1 MKEKI
6 IKTALEHF
14 IQYGF
19 KTFTMDDLAKELGIS
34 KKTLYEHFAT
44 KNILVEACLD
54 SFIDTMKAFDFTQ
67 GEGSIIERIFASNVK
82 IQQMYKITNARPLWE
97 LQKHFPELYE
107 RLDAFLLDRNFEW
120 IDYILEQGR
129 KEGIFHKYINDKFYK
144 AFYVSMNLARC
155 SPKYFPETEFP
166 LWDTILNSTE
176 YFLRILV
183 NEKGLKEL
191 ERVLQSQ
198 QTFTMDD
205 LAKEL
210 GISKKTLYEHFAT
223 KNILVE
229 ACLDSFIDTMK
240 AFDFTQGEG
249 SIIERIFA
257 SNVKI
262 QQMYKITNAR
272 PLWELQKHFPEL
284 YERLD
289 AFLLDRNFEWI
300 DYILEQGRKEGI
312 FHKYINDKFYKAFYV
327 SMNLARCSPKY
338 FPETEFPLWDTILN
352 STEYFLRILVNEKG
366 LKELERVLQ
375 SQRQQSAE

>member
-67 GEGSIIERIFASNVK
+67 GEGSIIERIFANNVK
-82 IQQMYKITNARPLWE
+82 IQQMYKVTTNHPLWE

-107 RLDAFLLDRNFEW
+107 RLDAFLLDTNFEW
-120 IDYILEQGR
+120 IDYMLEQGR
-129 KEGIFHKYINDKFYK
+129 KEGIFHNHINEKFYK

-176 YFLRILV
+176 YFLRV
-183 NEKGLKEL
+183 
-191 ERVLQSQ
+191 
-198 QTFTMDD
+198 
-205 LAKEL
+205 
-210 GISKKTLYEHFAT
+210 
-223 KNILVE
+223 
-229 ACLDSFIDTMK
+229 
-240 AFDFTQGEG
+240 
-249 SIIERIFA
+249 
-257 SNVKI
+257 
-262 QQMYKITNAR
+262 
-272 PLWELQKHFPEL
+272 
-284 YERLD
+284 
-289 AFLLDRNFEWI
+289 
-300 DYILEQGRKEGI
+300 
-312 FHKYINDKFYKAFYV
+312 
-327 SMNLARCSPKY
+327 
-338 FPETEFPLWDTILN
+338 
-352 STEYFLRILVNEKG
+352 LVNEKG

-375 SQRQQSAE
+375 SQRQQSAG

>member
-54 SFIDTMKAFDFTQ
+54 SFIDTMKAFDFTE
-67 GEGSIIERIFASNVK
+67 GESSIIERIFANNVK
-82 IQQMYKITNARPLWE
+82 TQQMYKVTNTRPLWE

-129 KEGIFHKYINDKFYK
+129 KK
-144 AFYVSMNLARC
+144 
-155 SPKYFPETEFP
+155 
-166 LWDTILNSTE
+166 
-176 YFLRILV
+176 
-183 NEKGLKEL
+183 
-191 ERVLQSQ
+191 
-198 QTFTMDD
+198 
-205 LAKEL
+205 
-210 GISKKTLYEHFAT
+210 
-223 KNILVE
+223 
-229 ACLDSFIDTMK
+229 
-240 AFDFTQGEG
+240 
-249 SIIERIFA
+249 
-257 SNVKI
+257 
-262 QQMYKITNAR
+262 
-272 PLWELQKHFPEL
+272 
-284 YERLD
+284 
-289 AFLLDRNFEWI
+289 
-300 DYILEQGRKEGI
+300 GI

>member
-67 GEGSIIERIFASNVK
+67 GEGSIIERIFANNVK
-82 IQQMYKITNARPLWE
+82 TQQMYKVTNTRPL
-97 LQKHFPELYE
+97 
-107 RLDAFLLDRNFEW
+107 R
-120 IDYILEQGR
+120 
-129 KEGIFHKYINDKFYK
+129 
-144 AFYVSMNLARC
+144 
-155 SPKYFPETEFP
+155 
-166 LWDTILNSTE
+166 
-176 YFLRILV
+176 
-183 NEKGLKEL
+183 
-191 ERVLQSQ
+191 
-198 QTFTMDD
+198 
-205 LAKEL
+205 
-210 GISKKTLYEHFAT
+210 
-223 KNILVE
+223 
-229 ACLDSFIDTMK
+229 
-240 AFDFTQGEG
+240 
-249 SIIERIFA
+249 
-257 SNVKI
+257 
-262 QQMYKITNAR
+262 
-272 PLWELQKHFPEL
+272 ELQKHFPEL

-375 SQRQQSAE
+375 SQRQQSAG

>member
-54 SFIDTMKAFDFTQ
+54 SFIDTMKAFDFTE
-67 GEGSIIERIFASNVK
+67 GEGSIIERIFANNVK
-82 IQQMYKITNARPLWE
+82 TQQMYKVTNTRPLWE

-129 KEGIFHKYINDKFYK
+129 KEGIFHKYINDK
-144 AFYVSMNLARC
+144 L
-155 SPKYFPETEFP
+155 
-166 LWDTILNSTE
+166 
-176 YFLRILV
+176 
-183 NEKGLKEL
+183 
-191 ERVLQSQ
+191 
-198 QTFTMDD
+198 
-205 LAKEL
+205 
-210 GISKKTLYEHFAT
+210 
-223 KNILVE
+223 
-229 ACLDSFIDTMK
+229 
-240 AFDFTQGEG
+240 
-249 SIIERIFA
+249 
-257 SNVKI
+257 
-262 QQMYKITNAR
+262 
-272 PLWELQKHFPEL
+272 
-284 YERLD
+284 
-289 AFLLDRNFEWI
+289 
-300 DYILEQGRKEGI
+300 
-312 FHKYINDKFYKAFYV
+312 YKAFYV

>member
-97 LQKHFPELYE
+97 LQK
-107 RLDAFLLDRNFEW
+107 R
-120 IDYILEQGR
+120 
-129 KEGIFHKYINDKFYK
+129 
-144 AFYVSMNLARC
+144 
-155 SPKYFPETEFP
+155 
-166 LWDTILNSTE
+166 
-176 YFLRILV
+176 
-183 NEKGLKEL
+183 
-191 ERVLQSQ
+191 
-198 QTFTMDD
+198 
-205 LAKEL
+205 
-210 GISKKTLYEHFAT
+210 
-223 KNILVE
+223 
-229 ACLDSFIDTMK
+229 
-240 AFDFTQGEG
+240 
-249 SIIERIFA
+249 
-257 SNVKI
+257 
-262 QQMYKITNAR
+262 
-272 PLWELQKHFPEL
+272 FPEL